1 MKSRRERT
9 RLFGTLTG
17 RLGVAAQSALL
28 VLAYLVMLV
37 GGVFGWIGLF
47 AVAGLAAIIG
57 EFAVARW
64 SPPSQLLL
72 EKVGLHWS
80 YRQLTRDLAA
90 VLLVV
95 AEVRLS
101 GGELTLLLVLPAAV
115 WVVSVFAGAF
125 STMIE
130 RRNPLSA
137 MVRNIELGPLSSAPQ
152 PPAWAAAVAGDR
164 MPLLNLLLVPAG
176 VAAAVQ
182 HDATPFFVAGAVAV
196 VATGLVG
203 AIIALTWLR
212 GRGAGQGPLLP
223 AVQRWLDNYRPE
235 VGLYFAGPAKDVYQA
250 NMWLAPT
257 EALQQRAVVLM
268 RSREAFM
275 ELADTRLPVICVPAG
290 VDFMNL
296 DLGGLRAALYAANV
310 GANIHMLREPG
321 TKHVFVGH
329 GDSDKQA
336 SVNPY
341 SKVYDEVWV
350 AGLAGRERYARA
362 GVGVLDSDIV
372 EIGRPQ
378 LAGVHT
384 FGAESVDRPFTVL
397 YAPTWE
403 GWLDDDPYH
412 TSLVLMGERIVKGL
426 LATNPRVRL
435 IYKPH
440 PLTGSRSKAAK
451 AVHERILTAIR
462 AAGGNPDASSLDGTA
477 HLVVTGRTPALFDC
491 FNQTDLLI
499 SDVSSVVSDFVQS
512 QRPYVVAN
520 PAGLSEDEFRREYP
534 TARAAYLLSKDC
546 GELEKIV
553 TVTRAGDDPMTEARR
568 DLKTYL
574 LGPAEANPMDR
585 FQQEI
590 DRLCH

>member
-1 MKSRRERT
+1 M
-9 RLFGTLTG
+9 FGKLMG
-17 RLGVAAQSALL
+17 PAGVAARGALL
-28 VLAYLVMLV
+28 LVAYLAMLAAGLFGWV
-37 GGVFGWIGLF
+37 GVFS
-47 AVAGLAAIIG
+47 VAGLAALAG
-57 EFAVARW
+57 EYALARW
-64 SPPSQLLL
+64 SPATHVLL
-72 EKVGLHWS
+72 EKVGLRGD
-80 YRQLTRDLAA
+80 YRQLTRDLAV

-95 AEVRLS
+95 ATVRPDAADLS
-101 GGELTLLLVLPAAV
+101 LILLLPSAV
-115 WVVSVFAGAF
+115 WLISVFAGAF
-125 STMIE
+125 ATMID
-130 RRNPLSA
+130 RRNPQSA
-137 MVRNIELGPLSSAPQ
+137 LVRNIELGPMRGAPR
-152 PPAWAAAVAGDR
+152 PPEWASWLAGDR
-164 MPLLNLLLVPAG
+164 LALVNVVLAPAAVFAAVLDNPAPVLGAG
-176 VAAAVQ
+176 V
-182 HDATPFFVAGAVAV
+182 VAV
-196 VATGLVG
+196 VAAALVGGLV
-203 AIIALTWLR
+203 ALTWLR
-212 GRGAGQGPLLP
+212 GRGMGQGPLLP
-223 AVQRWLDNYRPE
+223 ALQRWLDSHRPE
-235 VGLYFAGPAKDVYQA
+235 VALYFAGPAKDVYQA
-250 NMWLAPT
+250 NMWLAPI
-257 EALQQRAVVLM
+257 EALDQRAVVLL
-268 RSREAFM
+268 RSKDAFL

-296 DLGGLRAALYAANV
+296 ELGSVRAALYAANV

-321 TKHVFVGH
+321 IKHVFVGH

-372 EIGRPQ
+372 EVGRPQ

-412 TSLVLMGERIVKGL
+412 TSLVLMGERIVRGL
-426 LATNPRVRL
+426 LASTPGVRL

-440 PLTGSRSKAAK
+440 PLTGSRAK
-451 AVHERILTAIR
+451 EARAVHERIVERIR
-462 AAGGNPDASSLDGTA
+462 AAGGDPNASSLDGTR

-520 PAGLSEDEFRREYP
+520 PGGLPEDEFRREYP
-534 TARAAYLLSKDC
+534 TSRGAYLLSRDC

-553 TVTRAGDDPMTEARR
+553 AVTRAGDDPMTDARR
-568 DLKTYL
+568 ELKAYL
-574 LGPAEANPMDR
+574 LGPAEENPMER
-585 FQQEI
+585 FREEI
-590 DRLCH
+590 GRLCR

>member
-1 MKSRRERT
+1 M
-9 RLFGTLTG
+9 FGKLMG
-17 RLGVAAQSALL
+17 PAGVAARGALV
-28 VLAYLVMLV
+28 VLCYLVTLLA
-37 GGVFGWIGLF
+37 GAFGQPALF
-47 AVAGLAAIIG
+47 AVAGTLAVLG
-57 EFAVARW
+57 EFAMMRW
-64 SPPSQLLL
+64 STPSEVLL
-72 EKVGLHWS
+72 EKVGLTKS
-80 YRQLTRDLAA
+80 YRQLTRDLAS

-95 AEVRLS
+95 SAVRPGAVAVTWLM
-101 GGELTLLLVLPAAV
+101 LLVAAV
-115 WVVSVFAGAF
+115 WVIAIFAGALN
-125 STMIE
+125 TMID
-130 RRNPLSA
+130 RRNPVSA
-137 MVRNIELGPLSSAPQ
+137 LVRNIELGPMRAAPR
-152 PPAWAAAVAGDR
+152 PPSWAAGVAGERLPFLNIVLIPGAVAAAVAD
-164 MPLLNLLLVPAG
+164 NVAPAL
-176 VAAAVQ
+176 VAAGI
-182 HDATPFFVAGAVAV
+182 ATLVTAV
-196 VATGLVG
+196 VGLVV
-203 AIIALTWLR
+203 AATWLR
-212 GRGAGQGPLLP
+212 GRGSGQPTLLP
-223 AVQRWLDNYRPE
+223 AVQRWLDRYRPE
-235 VGLYFAGPAKDVYQA
+235 VALYFAGPAKDVYQA

-257 EALQQRAVVLM
+257 EALERPAVVLM
-268 RSREAFM
+268 RSREAFN

-296 DLGGLRAALYAANV
+296 EFGSVRAALYAANV

-321 TKHVFVGH
+321 VKHVFVGH

-362 GVGVLDSDIV
+362 GVGVRDEDIV

-426 LATNPRVRL
+426 LESRPAVRL

-440 PLTGSRSKAAK
+440 PLTGSRSKEAK
-451 AVHERILTAIR
+451 AVHERVVGLIR
-462 AAGGNPDASSLDGTA
+462 AAGGDPDASSLNGA
-477 HLVVTGRTPALFDC
+477 GHRVVTGRTPALFDC

-520 PAGLSEDEFRREYP
+520 PSGLPEDEFRRDFP
-534 TARAAYLLSKDC
+534 TSRAAYLLSPDC
-546 GELEKIV
+546 GELEKILAL
-553 TVTRAGDDPMTEARR
+553 TRAGDDPMTEARR
-568 DLKTYL
+568 ELKTYL
-574 LGPAEANPMDR
+574 LGPDEPNSMERFRAE
-585 FQQEI
+585 I
-590 DRLCH
+590 GRLCG

>member
-1 MKSRRERT
+1 M
-9 RLFGTLTG
+9 LGTLTG
-17 RLGVAAQSALL
+17 RIGVAARGALL
-28 VLAYLVMLV
+28 VLSYLVMLV
-37 GGVFGWIGLF
+37 AGALGWVAVF
-47 AVAGLAAIIG
+47 AVAGLAAVLG
-57 EFAVARW
+57 EFALARW
-64 SPPSQLLL
+64 SPPSATLL
-72 EKVGLHWS
+72 EKVGLHNA

-95 AEVRLS
+95 AEVGLS
-101 GGELTLLLVLPAAV
+101 GTELTLLLAVPAAV
-115 WVVSVFAGAF
+115 WVISVFSGAL
-125 STMIE
+125 STMID

-137 MVRNIELGPLSSAPQ
+137 LVRNIDLGPLRSAPR
-152 PPAWAAAVAGDR
+152 PPAWAAAVAGER
-164 MPLLNLLLVPAG
+164 MPLLNVLLVPAA

-182 HDATPFFVAGAVAV
+182 DDVTPFFVAGGIALAATAVI
-196 VATGLVG
+196 G
-203 AIIALTWLR
+203 AIIGVTWLR
-212 GRGAGQGPLLP
+212 GRGMGKGPLLP
-223 AVQRWLDNYRPE
+223 AVQHWLDSYRPE
-235 VGLYFAGPAKDVYQA
+235 VALYFAGPAKDVYQA

-257 EALQQRAVVLM
+257 EALRQRAVVLM
-268 RSREAFM
+268 RSREAFS

-296 DLGGLRAALYAANV
+296 ELGSVRVALYAANV

-321 TKHVFVGH
+321 MKHVFVGH

-362 GVGVLDSDIV
+362 DVGVLDSDIV

-426 LATNPRVRL
+426 LAVAPRVRL

-440 PLTGSRSKAAK
+440 PLTGSRSKEAK
-451 AVHERILTAIR
+451 AVHERVVELIR
-462 AAGGNPDASSLDGTA
+462 AAGGDTDASSLDGTR
-477 HLVVTGRTPALFDC
+477 HLVVTGRVPALFDC

-520 PAGLSEDEFRREYP
+520 PGGLPEDEFRREYP
-534 TARAAYLLSKDC
+534 TSRAAYLLSRDC

-553 TVTRAGDDPMTEARR
+553 AVTRAGDDPMTEARR
-568 DLKTYL
+568 ELKTYL

-585 FQQEI
+585 FQEEI
-590 DRLCH
+590 ARLCH

>member
-1 MKSRRERT
+1 M
-9 RLFGTLTG
+9 FGTFTG
-17 RLGVAAQSALL
+17 RLGVAAHSALL

-37 GGVFGWIGLF
+37 GGLFGWVGLF

-90 VLLVV
+90 VLLVA

-101 GGELTLLLVLPAAV
+101 GGELTLLLALPAAV
-115 WVVSVFAGAF
+115 WVVSVFAGAL
-125 STMIE
+125 SIMIE

-137 MVRNIELGPLSSAPQ
+137 MVRNIELGELRSAPQ
-152 PPAWAAAVAGDR
+152 LPGWVAAVAGDR
-164 MPLLNLLLVPAG
+164 MPLLNLLLVPAA

-182 HDATPFFVAGAVAV
+182 HDATPFFAAAAVAV

-203 AIIALTWLR
+203 AITALTWLR
-212 GRGAGQGPLLP
+212 GRGRSTGEGPLLP
-223 AVQRWLDNYRPE
+223 AVQRWLDNHRPE
-235 VGLYFAGPAKDVYQA
+235 VALYFAGPAKDVYQA

-257 EALQQRAVVLM
+257 EALQQRAVVLL
-268 RSREAFM
+268 RSRDAFL
-275 ELADTRLPVICVPAG
+275 ELADTRLPVICVPTG

-296 DLGGLRAALYAANV
+296 DLRSIRAALYSANV
-310 GANIHMLREPG
+310 GANIHMLREPS

-384 FGAESVDRPFTVL
+384 FGAESVDRQFTVL

-426 LATNPRVRL
+426 LATTPRLRL
-435 IYKPH
+435 VYKPH
-440 PLTGSRSKAAK
+440 PLTGSRSRAAR
-451 AVHERILTAIR
+451 AAHDRIVSAIR
-462 AAGGNPDASSLDGTA
+462 AAGGDPNASSLDGTA

-520 PAGLSEDEFRREYP
+520 PSGLSEDEFRREYP

-553 TVTRAGDDPMTEARR
+553 AVTRAGDDPMTEARR
-568 DLKTYL
+568 ELKTYL

-585 FQQEI
+585 FQEEI
-590 DRLCH
+590 DRLCR

>member
-1 MKSRRERT
+1 M
-9 RLFGTLTG
+9 FGTLTG
-17 RLGVAAQSALL
+17 RIGVAARSALL

-37 GGVFGWIGLF
+37 AGAFGWVGLF
-47 AVAGLAAIIG
+47 AVAGLAAVVG

-64 SPPSQLLL
+64 SPPSQALL
-72 EKVGLHWS
+72 EKVGLTWA
-80 YRQLTRDLAA
+80 YRQLTRDLSA
-90 VLLVV
+90 VLLVAAQV
-95 AEVRLS
+95 ALDGVELS
-101 GGELTLLLVLPAAV
+101 LLLILPAAV
-115 WVVSVFAGAF
+115 WVVSVFAGAL
-125 STMIE
+125 STMID
-130 RRNPLSA
+130 RRNPQSA
-137 MVRNIELGPLSSAPQ
+137 LVRNIELGPLRSAPR
-152 PPAWAAAVAGDR
+152 PPAWAAAVAGER
-164 MPLLNLLLVPAG
+164 MPLLNLLLVPAA
-176 VAAAVQ
+176 VVAAVRHETTPYFIAAAV
-182 HDATPFFVAGAVAV
+182 TVA
-196 VATGLVG
+196 ATGVVG

-212 GRGAGQGPLLP
+212 GRGSGQGPLLP
-223 AVQRWLDNYRPE
+223 AVQRWLDTYRPE
-235 VGLYFAGPAKDVYQA
+235 VALYFAGPAKDVYQA

-257 EALQQRAVVLM
+257 EALNQRAVVLM
-268 RSREAFM
+268 RSREAFA
-275 ELADTRLPVICVPAG
+275 ELADTRLPVLCVPAG

-296 DLGGLRAALYAANV
+296 ELGSVRAALYAANV

-321 TKHVFVGH
+321 MKHVFVGH

-362 GVGVLDSDIV
+362 GVGVLDADIV

-426 LATNPRVRL
+426 LASNPRVRL
-435 IYKPH
+435 VYKPH
-440 PLTGSRSKAAK
+440 PLTGSRSKAAR
-451 AVHERILTAIR
+451 AVHDRIVEAIR
-462 AAGGNPDASSLDGTA
+462 AAGGNPNAASLDGTA

-520 PAGLSEDEFRREYP
+520 PAGLPEDEFRREYP
-534 TARAAYLLSKDC
+534 TARAAYLLSADC

-553 TVTRAGDDPMTEARR
+553 AVTRAGDDPMTEARR

-585 FQQEI
+585 FAEEI
-590 DRLCH
+590 TRLCR

>member
-1 MKSRRERT
+1 M
-9 RLFGTLTG
+9 FGTLTG
-17 RLGVAAQSALL
+17 RIGVAARGALL
-28 VLAYLVMLV
+28 VLAYLVTLAAGALGWV
-37 GGVFGWIGLF
+37 GVF
-47 AVAGLAAIIG
+47 AVAGLAAVIG
-57 EFAVARW
+57 EFALTRW
-64 SPPSQLLL
+64 SPPSELLL
-72 EKVGLHWS
+72 EKVGLTRG
-80 YRQLTRDLAA
+80 YRQLTRDLGA
-90 VLLVV
+90 VLLLV
-95 AEVRLS
+95 AEVALTGTQLS
-101 GGELTLLLVLPAAV
+101 LVLLLPAAV
-115 WVVSVFAGAF
+115 WVISVFAGAF
-125 STMIE
+125 ATMID
-130 RRNPLSA
+130 RRSPLSA
-137 MVRNIELGPLSSAPQ
+137 LVRNIDLGPLRSAPRL
-152 PPAWAAAVAGDR
+152 PRWAAAVAGDR
-164 MPLLNLLLVPAG
+164 MPLVNVLLVAG
-176 VAAAVQ
+176 AVAAAVQ
-182 HDATPFFVAGAVAV
+182 DDVTPFLVAGAAALTVSV
-196 VATGLVG
+196 VVG
-203 AIIALTWLR
+203 GIVALTWLR
-212 GRGAGQGPLLP
+212 GRGSEPSPLLP
-223 AVQRWLDNYRPE
+223 AVQRWLDSNRPE
-235 VGLYFAGPAKDVYQA
+235 VTLYFAGPAKDVYQA

-257 EALQQRAVVLM
+257 EALDRRAVVLM
-268 RSREAFM
+268 RSKEAFL

-296 DLGGLRAALYAANV
+296 ELGSVRVALYAANV

-321 TKHVFVGH
+321 MKHVFVGH
-329 GDSDKQA
+329 GDSDKAA

-384 FGAESVDRPFTVL
+384 FGSESVDRPFTVL

-412 TSLVLMGERIVKGL
+412 TSLVLMGEPIVAGV
-426 LATNPRVRL
+426 LAARPAVRL

-440 PLTGSRSKAAK
+440 PLTGSRSKQAK
-451 AVHERILTAIR
+451 AVHDRVVELIR
-462 AAGGNPDASSLDGTA
+462 VAGGDTDATSLDGSQ

-520 PAGLSEDEFRREYP
+520 PGGLPEDEFRREYP
-534 TARAAYLLSKDC
+534 TARAAYLLSRDC

-553 TVTRAGDDPMTEARR
+553 AVTRAGDDPMTEARR
-568 DLKTYL
+568 ELKTYL

-585 FQQEI
+585 FQEEI
-590 DRLCH
+590 ARLCR

>member
-1 MKSRRERT
+1 M
-9 RLFGTLTG
+9 GPA
-17 RLGVAAQSALL
+17 GVAARGALL
-28 VLAYLVMLV
+28 LLAYLVMLAA
-37 GGVFGWIGLF
+37 GAFGWVGVF
-47 AVAGLAAIIG
+47 AVAGLAALAG
-57 EFAVARW
+57 EYALARW
-64 SPPSQLLL
+64 SPATHTLL
-72 EKVGLHWS
+72 EKVGLRGD
-80 YRQLTRDLAA
+80 YRQLARDLAV

-95 AEVRLS
+95 AEVRPDAT
-101 GGELTLLLVLPAAV
+101 ELGLILVLPSMV
-115 WVVSVFAGAF
+115 WLISVFAGALA
-125 STMIE
+125 TMID
-130 RRNPLSA
+130 RRNPQSA
-137 MVRNIELGPLSSAPQ
+137 LVRNIELGPMRAAPR
-152 PPAWAAAVAGDR
+152 PPDWAAWLAGDR
-164 MPLLNLLLVPAG
+164 LALVNVVLAPAA
-176 VAAAVQ
+176 VLAAALDSAAPVLG
-182 HDATPFFVAGAVAV
+182 AGAVAV
-196 VATGLVG
+196 LAAALVG
-203 AIIALTWLR
+203 VIIALTWLR
-212 GRGAGQGPLLP
+212 GRGMGQSPLLP
-223 AVQRWLDNYRPE
+223 AVQRWLDSYRPQ
-235 VGLYFAGPAKDVYQA
+235 VALYFAGPAKDVYQA

-257 EALQQRAVVLM
+257 EALDQRAVVLM
-268 RSREAFM
+268 RSREAFF

-296 DLGGLRAALYAANV
+296 ELGSVRAALYAANV

-321 TKHVFVGH
+321 MKHVFVGH

-426 LATNPRVRL
+426 LATTPAVRL
-435 IYKPH
+435 VYKPH
-440 PLTGSRSKAAK
+440 PLTGSRSKEAK
-451 AVHERILTAIR
+451 AAHERIVERIR
-462 AAGGNPDASSLDGTA
+462 AAGGDPDAASLDGTR

-520 PAGLSEDEFRREYP
+520 PGGLPEDEFRRDYP
-534 TARAAYLLSKDC
+534 TSRAAYLLSRDC

-553 TVTRAGDDPMTEARR
+553 SVTRAGDDPMTEARR
-568 DLKTYL
+568 ELKTYL
-574 LGPAEANPMDR
+574 LGPAEANPMER
-585 FQQEI
+585 FREEI
-590 DRLCH
+590 ARLCR

>member
-1 MKSRRERT
+1 M
-9 RLFGTLTG
+9 FGTLFQ
-17 RLGVAAQSALL
+17 RLGVAARGALL
-28 VLAYLVMLV
+28 LLFYLVMLV
-37 GGVFGWIGLF
+37 AGALGGVVVYALAGF
-47 AVAGLAAIIG
+47 AAVVG
-57 EFAVARW
+57 EYVVDRW
-64 SPPSQLLL
+64 SAPSVTLL
-72 EKVGLHWS
+72 EKVGLGRA
-80 YRQLTRDLAA
+80 YRQLTRDLAT
-90 VLLVV
+90 VLLVI
-95 AEVRLS
+95 ATVRPDAPQ
-101 GGELTLLLVLPAAV
+101 TLVVMVLPALV
-115 WVVSVFAGAF
+115 WVISIFAGAL
-125 STMIE
+125 SKMID
-130 RRNPLSA
+130 RRNPVSA
-137 MVRNIELGPLSSAPQ
+137 LVRNIDLGPVRSAPR
-152 PPAWAAAVAGDR
+152 PPEWSAQLAGDR
-164 MPLLNLLLVPAG
+164 LAFTNVLLVPAAV
-176 VAAAVQ
+176 VAALSDDIV
-182 HDATPFFVAGAVAV
+182 PVLVAGAVAV
-196 VATGLVG
+196 LATAVVGL
-203 AIIALTWLR
+203 IIAITWLR
-212 GRGAGQGPLLP
+212 GRGTGQPSLLP
-223 AVQRWLDNYRPE
+223 AVQAWLDTYRPE
-235 VGLYFAGPAKDVYQA
+235 VAFYFAGPAKDVYQA

-257 EALQQRAVVLM
+257 EALGRPAVVLM
-268 RSREAFM
+268 RSREAFK

-296 DLGGLRAALYAANV
+296 EFGSVRAALYAANV

-321 TKHVFVGH
+321 MKHVFVGH

-362 GVGVLDSDIV
+362 GVGVLDADIT

-412 TSLVLMGERIVKGL
+412 TSLVLMGERIVAGL
-426 LATNPRVRL
+426 LATTPAVRL
-435 IYKPH
+435 VYKPH
-440 PLTGSRSKAAK
+440 PLTGTRSKEAK
-451 AVHERILTAIR
+451 AVHQRVVERIR
-462 AAGGNPDASSLDGTA
+462 AAGGDTDATSLDGTR

-520 PAGLSEDEFRREYP
+520 PGGLSEDEFRRDYP
-534 TARAAYLLSKDC
+534 TSRAAYLLSRDC

-553 TVTRAGDDPMTEARR
+553 AVTRAGDDPMTEARR
-568 DLKTYL
+568 ELKTYL

-585 FQQEI
+585 FREEI
-590 DRLCH
+590 ARLCR

>member
-1 MKSRRERT
+1 M
-9 RLFGTLTG
+9 FGTLTG
-17 RLGVAAQSALL
+17 RIGVAAQSGLL
-28 VLAYLVMLV
+28 VLSYLVMLV
-37 GGVFGWIGLF
+37 AGTFGWIGLF
-47 AVAGLAAIIG
+47 AVAGLVAVLG

-64 SPPSQLLL
+64 SPTSQLLL

-80 YRQLTRDLAA
+80 YRQLTRDLSA
-90 VLLVV
+90 VLLVT
-95 AEVRLS
+95 AEVP
-101 GGELTLLLVLPAAV
+101 LTGAERTVLLVLPATV

-130 RRNPLSA
+130 RRDPLSA
-137 MVRNIELGPLSSAPQ
+137 MVRNIDLGPLRSAPQ
-152 PPAWAAAVAGDR
+152 PPIWAAAVAGDR
-164 MPLLNLLLVPAG
+164 MPLLNVLLVPAA

-182 HDATPFFVAGAVAV
+182 HDATPFFVAAV
-196 VATGLVG
+196 VAVALTGVVG
-203 AIIALTWLR
+203 AIIALTWVR
-212 GRGAGQGPLLP
+212 GRGAEQSSLLP
-223 AVQRWLDNYRPE
+223 AVQRWLDTHRPE
-235 VGLYFAGPAKDVYQA
+235 VALYFAGPAKDVYQA

-257 EALQQRAVVLM
+257 EALDQRAVVLM
-268 RSREAFM
+268 RNRDAFL

-296 DLGGLRAALYAANV
+296 EFTSVRTALYSANV
-310 GANIHMLREPG
+310 GANIHLLRDPG
-321 TKHVFVGH
+321 MKHVFVGH

-440 PLTGSRSKAAK
+440 PLTGSRSRAA
-451 AVHERILTAIR
+451 AVVHERVVGAIR
-462 AAGGNPDASSLDGTA
+462 AAGGNPNATSLDGTA

-491 FNQTDLLI
+491 FNQTDLLV

-520 PAGLSEDEFRREYP
+520 PAGLPEDEFRREYP
-534 TARAAYLLSKDC
+534 TARAAYLLSRDC

-553 TVTRAGDDPMTEARR
+553 AVTRAGDDPMTEARR
-568 DLKTYL
+568 ELKTYL

-585 FQQEI
+585 FQEEI
-590 DRLCH
+590 GRLSR

>member
-1 MKSRRERT
+1 M
-9 RLFGTLTG
+9 FGKLMG
-17 RLGVAAQSALL
+17 PAGVAARGALL
-28 VLAYLVMLV
+28 LLAYLVMLAA
-37 GGVFGWIGLF
+37 GALGWIGVF
-47 AVAGLAAIIG
+47 AVAGLAALAG
-57 EFAVARW
+57 EYALARW
-64 SPPSQLLL
+64 SPATHTLL
-72 EKVGLHWS
+72 EKVGLRGD
-80 YRQLTRDLAA
+80 YRQLARDLAV

-95 AEVRLS
+95 AEVRPSAWELS
-101 GGELTLLLVLPAAV
+101 LVLVLPSTV
-115 WVVSVFAGAF
+115 WLISVFAGALA
-125 STMIE
+125 TMID

-137 MVRNIELGPLSSAPQ
+137 LVRNIDLGPMRAAPR
-152 PPAWAAAVAGDR
+152 PPDWAAWLAGDR
-164 MPLLNLLLVPAG
+164 LALVNVVLAPAAVFAAVLDNAAPVIGAG
-176 VAAAVQ
+176 VVAVFAAA
-182 HDATPFFVAGAVAV
+182 
-196 VATGLVG
+196 LVG
-203 AIIALTWLR
+203 GIVALTWLR
-212 GRGAGQGPLLP
+212 GRGMGQSPLLP
-223 AVQRWLDNYRPE
+223 AVQRWLDSYRPE
-235 VGLYFAGPAKDVYQA
+235 VALYFAGPAKDVYQA

-257 EALQQRAVVLM
+257 EALDQRGVVLL
-268 RSREAFM
+268 RNKEAFL

-296 DLGGLRAALYAANV
+296 ELGSVRAALYAANV

-321 TKHVFVGH
+321 MKHVFVGH

-426 LATNPRVRL
+426 LATAPAVRL

-440 PLTGSRSKAAK
+440 PLTGSRAK
-451 AVHERILTAIR
+451 EAKTVHERIVERIR
-462 AAGGNPDASSLDGTA
+462 AAGGNPDATSLDGTR

-520 PAGLSEDEFRREYP
+520 PGGLPEDEFRREYP
-534 TARAAYLLSKDC
+534 TSRAAYLLSRDC

-553 TVTRAGDDPMTEARR
+553 SVTRAGDDPMTDARR
-568 DLKTYL
+568 ELKTYL
-574 LGPAEANPMDR
+574 LGPAEANPMER
-585 FQQEI
+585 FREEI
-590 DRLCH
+590 ARLCR